1 MEQYKAKSI
10 IVGRKK
16 GDDED
21 VRPCFISMFNGN
33 DPHKTGEVPFE
44 VLDFDA
50 IHKIIIQG
58 LDVSYLLPGNDLVV
72 NNLESFDVDVHG
84 EHIHLSGKQSK

>member
-1 MEQYKAKSI
+1 MKKYKAKSI

-16 GDDED
+16 GDKDD

-50 IHKIIIQG
+50 IHKVVIQG
-58 LDVSYLLPGNDLVV
+58 LDISYLLPGNDLVV
-72 NNLESFDVDVHG
+72 NNLDSFQVEVHG
-84 EHIHLSGKQSK
+84 EHINLSGKQSK

>member
-1 MEQYKAKSI
+1 MKQYKAKSI

-16 GDDED
+16 GEQDD
-21 VRPCFISMFNGN
+21 VKPCFISMFNGN
-33 DPHKTGEVPFE
+33 DPQKTGEAPFE

-50 IHKIIIQG
+50 IHKVVIEG

-72 NNLESFDVDVHG
+72 NDLESFSVKVDG
-84 EHIHLSGKQSK
+84 EHIHLSGKQSR